1 MSKIIELIEERKI
14 LSGDYCCK
22 YLIYKLFDGIGLVGQ
37 KVQEMI

>member
-1 MSKIIELIEERKI
+1 MFKMIGVIEGRKI

-37 KVQEMI
+37 KVQEMT